1 MYYKQLKDFLKQS
14 EQKVF
19 WIFSYANLAGLVLG
33 FFAARYVAE
42 QIAWAPGPLLY
53 VLGLVGGLLATWPRE
68 ARPLYK
74 LLLLR
79 LLHEIRRLLLPKTL
93 LFTGAV
99 YYRVPVTGVRPLT
112 IAGVLTYRGDNGR
125 VYS

>member
-1 MYYKQLKDFLKQS
+1 MYYQQLKDFLKQS

-33 FFAARYVAE
+33 FFAARYIAE
-42 QIAWAPGPLLY
+42 QITWAPAPLLY
-53 VLGLVGGLLATWPRE
+53 VLGIVGGLLATWPRE

-79 LLHEIRRLLLPKTL
+79 LFYETRRQLLPKTL

-112 IAGVLTYRGDNGR
+112 IAGVLTYRGDRGSA
-125 VYS
+125 YS